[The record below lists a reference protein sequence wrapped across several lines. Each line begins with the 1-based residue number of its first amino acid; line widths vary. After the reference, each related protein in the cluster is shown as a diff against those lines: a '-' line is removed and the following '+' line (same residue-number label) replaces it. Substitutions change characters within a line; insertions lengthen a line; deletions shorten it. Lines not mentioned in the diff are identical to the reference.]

1 MIKNFVNKCDSTT
14 NAEEEQYLNLIRDI
28 LSKGSL
34 EQGRNGNTC
43 SIFGCAMHF
52 SLEKNKIP
60 IITTKKI
67 AWKTCFKELLWF
79 IKGSTDNKELKKTG
93 VNIWNG
99 NATRE
104 FLDSRGLTKREEDDL
119 GPIYGFQWRHFNAPY
134 TNSGSD
140 YSGKGIDQLQMII
153 DELKD
158 PERRNSRRLVMTAW
172 NPCQINEM
180 ALPPCHLMAQ
190 FNVSRDNKL
199 SCSVYQRSGD
209 VGLGVP
215 FNIASYSL
223 LTHLLAKHCDLEAY
237 EFVYFLGNA
246 HIYDQHVEPL
256 CKQTDRKPF
265 DFPTIDIKQKREN
278 IEDYTI
284 DDIKIMNYECHESI
298 KMEMIV

>member
-1 MIKNFVNKCDSTT
+1 
-14 NAEEEQYLNLIRDI
+14 

-79 IKGSTDNKELKKTG
+79 IKGSTDNKELKKAG

-158 PERRNSRRLVMTAW
+158 PERRNSRRLVMSAW

-246 HIYDQHVEPL
+246 HIYDQHVELL

-265 DFPTIDIKQKREN
+265 DFPTIDIKEKRKN
-278 IEDYTI
+278 IEDYTME
-284 DDIKIMNYECHESI
+284 DIKIMNYECHESI